1 MKIIR
6 MHFIYVSYLIYSYI
20 VVINIQV
27 IYKPFTPIKTVN
39 FTELTFTWMLT
50 IFYFLF
56 GLSFKSLSDAI
67 VLNRVLR
74 KHEQP

>member
-1 MKIIR
+1 MKIIC

-27 IYKPFTPIKTVN
+27 IYKHFTLIKTVN

>member
-1 MKIIR
+1 MKIIC

-27 IYKPFTPIKTVN
+27 IYKSFTLIKTVN